1 MSDTKN
7 IQIGKNVIQIEAQA
21 VSAIADRIN
30 QQFENA
36 VNTVLDCKGRL
47 IVLGVGKSGLI
58 SQKIASTM
66 ASTGT
71 PAHFVHPGDAF
82 HGDLGMITKEDV
94 VLMISNSGETHELV
108 QIIPAIRKKEVPII
122 GMVGKEGSSLYN
134 DVDIILDTSVEK
146 EACTL
151 DLAPTASTTATLA
164 MGDALA
170 VALFESRGFNA
181 QDYAELHPGGSLG
194 KKLLLTLDQL
204 VHTGDN
210 IPFVN
215 KGTSVKDALLT
226 ISDKGLG
233 VTGVLDSEDKLVGII
248 TDGDIRRGLEKG
260 DNNIFN
266 QTAEFLMSKD
276 PRSITSD
283 TLAIAALELMEEHNI
298 TSLFVYS
305 SPDLS
310 KPDGIVHIHDIL
322 KTGVQTCKIHDC
334 YIKMYSLFWFDY

>member
-1 MSDTKN
+1 MRDTKN
-7 IQIGKNVIQIEAQA
+7 IKIGKKVIQIEAKA
-21 VSAIADRIN
+21 VSAISDRLDEH
-30 QQFENA
+30 FDGA
-36 VNTVLDCKGRL
+36 VLSILDCKGRL
-47 IVLGVGKSGLI
+47 IILGVGKSGLI

-82 HGDLGMITKEDV
+82 HGDLGMITKDDV
-94 VLMISNSGETHELV
+94 VLMISNSGETHELI
-108 QIIPAIRKKEVPII
+108 QIIPSIRKKNIPII
-122 GMVGKEGSSLYN
+122 GMIGKEKSTLHDG
-134 DVDIILDTSVEK
+134 VDFILDTSVER

-170 VALFESRGFNA
+170 IALLESRGFNA
-181 QDYAELHPGGSLG
+181 QNFAELHPGGSIG

-204 VHTGDN
+204 IHTGDN

-215 KGTSVKDALLT
+215 DNTKLKDALFI
-226 ISDKGLG
+226 ISEKGLG
-233 VTGVLDSEDKLVGII
+233 VTGVLNNHNKLIGII

-260 DNNIFN
+260 GNNIFDL
-266 QTAEFLMSKD
+266 TAKDLMSKN
-276 PRSITSD
+276 PKTIPSD
-283 TLAIAALELMEEHNI
+283 TLALVALELMEKHNI

-305 SPDLS
+305 SADLV

-322 KTGVQTCKIHDC
+322 KTGVK
-334 YIKMYSLFWFDY
+334 

>member
-181 QDYAELHPGGSLG
+181 QDFAELHPGGSLG

-204 VHTGDN
+204 VHTGDD

-276 PRSITSD
+276 PISITSD

-322 KTGVQTCKIHDC
+322 KTGVQ
-334 YIKMYSLFWFDY
+334 